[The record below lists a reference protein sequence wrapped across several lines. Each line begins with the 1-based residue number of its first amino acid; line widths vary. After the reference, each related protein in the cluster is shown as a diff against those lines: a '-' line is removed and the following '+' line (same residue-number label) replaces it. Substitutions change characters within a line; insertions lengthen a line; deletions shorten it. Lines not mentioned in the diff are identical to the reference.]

1 MSSDPNRIENKDLG
15 NFGFLLDFG
24 EKELFEIG
32 RLAEEYLNTNKLFC
46 AMCIRALTEAFFNTV
61 IKNNAIYKKQKAIL
75 KNAKEKEL
83 FDIFPP
89 SSGMKRKK
97 ITKDWDEDLE
107 GNNYWWYG
115 TYGKP
120 SLHNKPSRVDCPE
133 GKGDNKWNRSD
144 DPNLSYEKWTLI
156 NPNTLYV
163 WDAIRRL
170 GNASIYSGKANNEW
184 LYDKYLKVVID
195 QLYSRIK
202 SYDSNNNDQPE
213 CQQLIASLQELRDK
227 HDSNRSCAQKIRN
240 ITDEF
245 FNAVIKKYNIT
256 HENNASSTCDTIF
269 LKQSKI
275 ISFFS
280 NYKIDPF
287 YKKNVFPE
295 WCSKINEIEE
305 FVKEKGLNNLINNK
319 TLMECPAG
327 EGVYI
332 DTYKDEKGNEQQT
345 KHYVAEDQNLLYV
358 WDAIRR
364 LGNSGAHDW
373 EELLRQ
379 GNTEAQQLNH
389 IILNLNKIPI
399 QDNADSHE
407 PKEQSKIWLNDDK
420 YLKIAIKQLCNRISA
435 YYYHF
440 CEVTDHY
447 DYNENKFIY
456 ESNKTYYFNEIDEST
471 TTDIYPMQY
480 QEKLYSYNALTNISN
495 LSEFNYGYT
504 LTRTFEEH
512 KKDLTSCKNIY
523 FKIENEKI
531 KTIPKLEFL
540 SNNLI
545 AYIFDGKPLDLT
557 KDNLSKSRIYADIK
571 QLYSFCLQLLNTI
584 HELSKIKIYHPQ
596 ITNKSIKFLIQDN
609 SINVKIIDLE
619 ICERESDS
627 EKKSERLSMTIRAAC
642 NILLNLLYPIS
653 LSASNA
659 EETIKNIENLKLDE
673 INSDENSLWSKTS
686 PDYKNEAIDLA
697 RHLIRLREGKID
709 INKVIEILKH
719 RIKPDSCYII
729 SSIVEPVRNFK
740 GREQELKDLHDAL
753 DKNRIVVL
761 HGAPGIGKSA
771 IARQYINQH
780 QTDYDTI
787 LFVSGDSFFYYK
799 GNKDPLKE
807 TKKNNGIVVEIIIGY
822 LVGKDPLIDAI
833 ADNQLIQIINFN
845 NSDIV
850 KRLDKLK
857 EFSIGNNTLFVIDNF
872 DINNNKGVFSD
883 FLKNLINYTQDNFKF
898 VITLENEKL
907 YLQRLKDIQ
916 FKKLHIKEIP
926 IAELSDLFCYW
937 YGYPQLL
944 TTNNKSIESNAINE
958 IINLTNSNTMLLE
971 LVANFAKNKGIL
983 PSKLLEKLKN
993 NPIDSLFN
1001 SYLNEKDNKNKKF
1014 LLLLLYLLPL
1024 QGSPESQ
1031 LKEYFGFGEQ
1041 DTNDIDDLISLRL
1054 VIRRKQIRDNTLIN
1068 VIANNSYA
1076 NKMIYNFVQSMQNSI
1091 IAETKCKIS
1100 DRLNNFIY
1108 LLNDTNKDEHSIF
1121 ANHVLYYWSDWI
1133 LILKENYEASAP
1145 NYYEASAHYYNYDNP
1160 FYLNIITILD
1170 PIAEYW
1176 KKQKN
1181 LEYSTYEKAIIDKY
1195 SEAIFIK
1202 PKLTLEGTCKRIKTK
1217 TLLFLISML
1226 PSEGFNIKDFTK
1238 LFGLNENKIIKD
1250 INFLSAYGLAECD
1263 GTNIKPKETVSITV
1277 PELMTDIKLYSNAKT
1292 KIDKRLQ
1299 QFKEKEGTRP
1309 PWYISYDPMNIQD
1322 PIVIIRD
1329 NFRNYFLNL
1338 KKINIKLTDQEDS
1351 FIRTWN
1357 KFFINTLNSRQII
1370 ILLFSFRS
1378 ISIERLT
1385 KVLELNAQDVNKDIV
1400 ILCELSLIRYDE
1412 DKENKV
1418 KTYHSNLSDYE
1429 FSEYFRERIKL
1440 IDIFNC
1446 LDNYYKRLENYYFF
1460 YYKLLLPES
1469 NEYVLSPTNWL
1480 FEYLP
1485 SFLNSEINDFID
1497 NNLDINKIKIL
1508 LLISMIP
1515 AKGLD
1520 INVFAKLFGLHE
1532 DDINED
1538 IEDLSNLGL
1547 AEYDGTNIKP
1557 ISYFLI
1563 LLLDEIYKI
1572 NIDEELTAFV
1582 KAHDELFMLNN
1593 SAEIVNKLRNR
1604 FETIKQNALEL
1615 PPKEQ
1620 YSRELLE
1627 NYWMEIRYN
1636 EYFEKLINSFSDIE
1650 RMDNN
1655 ERNKC
1660 IYRFFRPD
1668 VANIVSEI
1676 FQKSINEN
1684 NNTEAKELLT
1694 ILHNNLLSKL
1704 EEERQQRLKQLSE
1717 LD

>member
-89 SSGMKRKK
+89 SSGMKRNKF
-97 ITKDWDEDLE
+97 TKDWYEDLE

-115 TYGKP
+115 TYGNP

-144 DPNLSYEKWTLI
+144 DPSLSYEKWTLI

-202 SYDSNNNDQPE
+202 SYDFNNNDQPE

-240 ITDEF
+240 ITDKF

-269 LKQSKI
+269 SKQSKI

-480 QEKLYSYNALTNISN
+480 KEKLYSYNALTNISN

-545 AYIFDGKPLDLT
+545 AYIFDGKPLNLT

-584 HELSKIKIYHPQ
+584 HELSKIKTYHPQ
-596 ITNKSIKFLIQDN
+596 ITNKSIKFVKQNED
-609 SINVKIIDLE
+609 INVKIIDLE
-619 ICERESDS
+619 VCESAIDSAKESEYKYS
-627 EKKSERLSMTIRAAC
+627 TNTRAVCIMLSI
-642 NILLNLLYPIS
+642 LYPIS
-653 LSASNA
+653 LSNDNTEDA
-659 EETIKNIENLKLDE
+659 IENLRNISLDT
-673 INSDENSLWSKTS
+673 INSDNNSLWSETS
-686 PDYKNEAIDLA
+686 QDYKNEAIDLA

-719 RIKPDSCYII
+719 RIKPDSCYIL

-787 LFVSGDSFFYYK
+787 LIVSGDNFFYYK
-799 GNKDPLKE
+799 GNNPLK
-807 TKKNNGIVVEIIIGY
+807 
-822 LVGKDPLIDAI
+822 DAI
-833 ADNQLIQIINFN
+833 TDNNSIQIVNFKSSSEVFEN
-845 NSDIV
+845 KI
-850 KRLDKLK
+850 KKLK
-857 EFSIGNNTLFVIDNF
+857 LCCVNDNILFVIDNF
-872 DINNNKGVFSD
+872 DTIMKSSGEYND
-883 FLKNLINYTQDNFKF
+883 FIKTLICLSNEIKNIKFLITLIAIDLKNT
-898 VITLENEKL
+898 
-907 YLQRLKDIQ
+907 KDIK
-916 FKKLHIKEIP
+916 FENLTVGTLDDK
-926 IAELSDLFCYW
+926 ELSDLFSQW
-937 YGYPQLL
+937 YDNQELL
-944 TTNNKSIESNAINE
+944 TSANKDIENKAIFE
-958 IINLTNSNTMLLE
+958 ILKVFKSNTIVLE
-971 LVANFAKNKGIL
+971 LVAKLAKSKGKLPSEMLEILKYNYILTLLLDHLAESEKQLLLFLYIL
-983 PSKLLEKLKN
+983 PM
-993 NPIDSLFN
+993 
-1001 SYLNEKDNKNKKF
+1001 
-1014 LLLLLYLLPL
+1014 
-1024 QGSPESQ
+1024 QGSPEVQ
-1031 LKEYFGFGEQ
+1031 LKELFNMGDQ
-1041 DTNDIDDLISLRL
+1041 DAKDIEHLITLGL
-1054 VIRRKQIRDNTLIN
+1054 IIRKKQIRDNQL
-1068 VIANNSYA
+1068 
-1076 NKMIYNFVQSMQNSI
+1076 
-1091 IAETKCKIS
+1091 
-1100 DRLNNFIY
+1100 
-1108 LLNDTNKDEHSIF
+1108 
-1121 ANHVLYYWSDWI
+1121 
-1133 LILKENYEASAP
+1133 
-1145 NYYEASAHYYNYDNP
+1145 
-1160 FYLNIITILD
+1160 LNIIANSNITNIMIDFYVQGMPDYYITETKNQISKRLNIFTNKLNDISEELNGFAYHILYYLSD
-1170 PIAEYW
+1170 WLLNFQPIIMYFSNGLLVKNRCMESYNEPIYHNYYKFTSDIVIQFLEPIAKYW
-1176 KKQKN
+1176 KNQIDSKN
-1181 LEYSTYEKAIIDKY
+1181 SINEKDIKKYYETIYKIPALYIN
-1195 SEAIFIK
+1195 
-1202 PKLTLEGTCKRIKTK
+1202 KLNVKLKK
-1217 TLLFLISML
+1217 TLLLMYML
-1226 PSEGFNIKDFTK
+1226 PSEGMTIKDFTIIFGLDEKTAHENITILNNFGLSEYESDNIK
-1238 LFGLNENKIIKD
+1238 LNAVASDLIEKNNYKILKFKDMKTSDVYSCIIDDELSTFRDNFIHLPPWPIPYAPSNTKDHIVIIMKKIRKYLFNYNKEYNNDLTETELDFIKKIESLFISQLDNRQRKTLLFSSTFHMFWSLEMFIKDFELNENEAEED
-1250 INFLSAYGLAECD
+1250 INTLINFGLAE
-1263 GTNIKPKETVSITV
+1263 G
-1277 PELMTDIKLYSNAKT
+1277 
-1292 KIDKRLQ
+1292 
-1299 QFKEKEGTRP
+1299 EK
-1309 PWYISYDPMNIQD
+1309 
-1322 PIVIIRD
+1322 
-1329 NFRNYFLNL
+1329 
-1338 KKINIKLTDQEDS
+1338 
-1351 FIRTWN
+1351 
-1357 KFFINTLNSRQII
+1357 TLNSNRFRII
-1370 ILLFSFRS
+1370 IIDFINGIYLSDNYIKALINS
-1378 ISIERLT
+1378 IS
-1385 KVLELNAQDVNKDIV
+1385 
-1400 ILCELSLIRYDE
+1400 
-1412 DKENKV
+1412 
-1418 KTYHSNLSDYE
+1418 LSDE
-1429 FSEYFRERIKL
+1429 L
-1440 IDIFNC
+1440 
-1446 LDNYYKRLENYYFF
+1446 
-1460 YYKLLLPES
+1460 KLLDKNYKNNICYENNFKHIGENILKIF
-1469 NEYVLSPTNWL
+1469 YDH
-1480 FEYLP
+1480 
-1485 SFLNSEINDFID
+1485 EIIC
-1497 NNLDINKIKIL
+1497 NLHKDQIKIL
-1508 LLISMIP
+1508 LLLSMLPPTGIEL
-1515 AKGLD
+1515 KEFTE
-1520 INVFAKLFGLHE
+1520 IFG
-1532 DDINED
+1532 INEQDVTNLID
-1538 IEDLSNLGL
+1538 IGL
-1547 AEYDGTNIKP
+1547 AEYEDERIQAKSYYLMKSLADKNQICIDTELKTFVNSLQPYWAIPYDANDTKLSIMFNLMNWHNLKSQNGHAVTSEETRSILNMHMLDIHFRDGFYNDYLDSIIEKLPALSKMNTDERKQYDNCIIQFFDKQLVSNVQNILNSELDTNAKHD
-1557 ISYFLI
+1557 S
-1563 LLLDEIYKI
+1563 
-1572 NIDEELTAFV
+1572 LTADKNV
-1582 KAHDELFMLNN
+1582 
-1593 SAEIVNKLRNR
+1593 I
-1604 FETIKQNALEL
+1604 
-1615 PPKEQ
+1615 
-1620 YSRELLE
+1620 
-1627 NYWMEIRYN
+1627 
-1636 EYFEKLINSFSDIE
+1636 
-1650 RMDNN
+1650 
-1655 ERNKC
+1655 
-1660 IYRFFRPD
+1660 
-1668 VANIVSEI
+1668 
-1676 FQKSINEN
+1676 
-1684 NNTEAKELLT
+1684 
-1694 ILHNNLLSKL
+1694 HNWL
-1704 EEERQQRLKQLSE
+1704 EEQRQQLRKQLSE